1 MEKKT
6 KFKRRMFAVAAIVG
20 MGMTMTQ
27 IAFGKESFNAEN
39 GGLNYVLPA
48 DNGYYFL
55 CGGHLYFW
63 NGDVTKQ
70 AVPLCSRPNC
80 SHTTEDCVAMIRDA
94 SRKMYEVD
102 DGFYVLS
109 TWPREDSRTG
119 EKMMPIW
126 RVEKDGSGKEIIAE
140 IPEAGSVNYTIFQ
153 DKIYYTMEDAQEDGN
168 YQFSIW
174 QMSLDGKDNKQ
185 IWQSDLYSG
194 YIDTLQG
201 IGDWFI
207 CK

>member
-80 SHTTEDCVAMIRDA
+80 SHTTEDCYMAKRGFKDRGKDDA
-94 SRKMYEVD
+94 NME
-102 DGFYVLS
+102 
-109 TWPREDSRTG
+109 
-119 EKMMPIW
+119 
-126 RVEKDGSGKEIIAE
+126 SGK
-140 IPEAGSVNYTIFQ
+140 GWVR
-153 DKIYYTMEDAQEDGN
+153 
-168 YQFSIW
+168 
-174 QMSLDGKDNKQ
+174 
-185 IWQSDLYSG
+185 
-194 YIDTLQG
+194 
-201 IGDWFI
+201 
-207 CK
+207 

>member
-27 IAFGKESFNAEN
+27 IAFGQESFNAEN

-55 CGGHLYFW
+55 CSGHIYFW

-80 SHTTEDCVAMIRDA
+80 SHTTEDCAAMIRDA

-109 TWPREDSRTG
+109 TWPREDSKTG
-119 EKMMPIW
+119 EKMMPI
-126 RVEKDGSGKEIIAE
+126 
-140 IPEAGSVNYTIFQ
+140 
-153 DKIYYTMEDAQEDGN
+153 
-168 YQFSIW
+168 
-174 QMSLDGKDNKQ
+174 
-185 IWQSDLYSG
+185 
-194 YIDTLQG
+194 
-201 IGDWFI
+201 
-207 CK
+207 